1 MTFIRVLYSVFI
13 MALKR
18 FDEGN
23 EENEPTSRVWVSS
36 NQSRH
41 HQKSFRL
48 SVSPFLFTRRQR
60 NDTRRRLGACRGCL
74 RCRRCSIRF
83 PVQLVCVGSVSLK
96 AGVGLTSASGFDDTL
111 VRCRKSSIRK
121 MLGMAGILDDFFWKG
136 FFFPGWKK
144 NAGDAKD
151 SHHAMIRN
159 LSLSCKSSGML
170 GILDEIPRDV
180 CN

>member
-1 MTFIRVLYSVFI
+1 

-144 NAGDAKD
+144 ID
-151 SHHAMIRN
+151 SSFYSFLTFSLFLYLYFFFLLF
-159 LSLSCKSSGML
+159 LSFSVS
-170 GILDEIPRDV
+170 PQ
-180 CN
+180 N